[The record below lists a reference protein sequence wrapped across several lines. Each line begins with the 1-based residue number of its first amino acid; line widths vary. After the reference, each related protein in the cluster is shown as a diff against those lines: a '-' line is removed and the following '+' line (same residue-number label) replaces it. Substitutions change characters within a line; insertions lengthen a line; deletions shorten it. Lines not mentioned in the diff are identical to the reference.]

1 MSTPIAAV
9 PTFYTYFFAYIDPL
23 IALYGVYLNFLAPD
37 QAVTSMAPL
46 STYDPNTIFLF
57 HQAGGL
63 ALAVAV
69 MSALIPRVSEDLS
82 VWKVLQFS
90 LLLSDFGG
98 LSGVYFALE
107 RQGRLEPRLWSAD
120 DRAVGGLY
128 LFITAV
134 RLAFVLG
141 VGFGGEGEVKGVK
154 DVKKRE

>member
-1 MSTPIAAV
+1 MPSTIAAV
-9 PTFYTYFFAYIDPL
+9 PTFYTYFFAYIDPI
-23 IALYGVYLNFLAPD
+23 IALYGVYLNFYAPE
-37 QAVTSMAPL
+37 QAVAAMAPQ
-46 STYDPNTIFLF
+46 SKYDPDTVFLF

-69 MSALIPRVSEDLS
+69 LSALIPRFSEDLS

-98 LSGVYFALE
+98 LSGVYLALR
-107 RQGRLEPRLWSAD
+107 RQGRLDPGMWSAD

-128 LFITAV
+128 LFITVV

-141 VGFGGEGEVKGVK
+141 VGFGADEAVRR
-154 DVKKRE
+154 KKR